1 VVVEAAVAAAAEEE
15 AAAVEDTVEVAT
27 ADSKSSPFRW

>member
-1 VVVEAAVAAAAEEE
+1 VVEAAVAAAAEEE
-15 AAAVEDTVEVAT
+15 AAVEDMVEVAT

>member
-15 AAAVEDTVEVAT
+15 AAVEDTVEVAT